1 MKQYCAERLKCWENL
16 MGGMMTSKDSMEP
29 FDFKPL
35 EQDKQDEIVERIEAQ
50 LAGSDPESVR
60 RAVLGLGWLESGED
74 FVEPLLKLAGSDMAE
89 LAQLALEGLARVGGA
104 KAEEPL
110 ARLVL
115 EQFRSP
121 KPGHDEVRAEAI
133 RCMGKVGGKNSV
145 LFLEQLIANPA
156 PANEMDKEAA
166 VEAFVSLADKG
177 VDGVADILKELTEKA
192 AAGPLE
198 ESLQAALRELN
209 VRQWDD
215 KGYITIEAEVEDED
229 KGRTGGEK

>member
-1 MKQYCAERLKCWENL
+1 
-16 MGGMMTSKDSMEP
+16 MTNNDSMEP

-74 FVEPLLKLAGSDMAE
+74 FVEPLLKLAGSNMAE
-89 LAQLALEGLARVGGA
+89 LAQISLEGLARIGSA
-104 KAEEPL
+104 RAEEPL

-115 EQFRSP
+115 DQFRNP
-121 KPGHDEVRAEAI
+121 KPGHMEVRAEAI
-133 RCMGKVGGKNSV
+133 RCLGKVGGKNSI
-145 LFLEQLIANPA
+145 LFLKELIANPA

-166 VEAFVSLADKG
+166 VEAMVSLADKG
-177 VDGVADILKELTEKA
+177 VDGVADILKELTGKVA
-192 AAGPLE
+192 SGPLE

-209 VRQWDD
+209 VRQWDK
-215 KGYITIEAEVEDED
+215 KGYITIEAEIEDED
-229 KGRTGGEK
+229 EGRPGQEK